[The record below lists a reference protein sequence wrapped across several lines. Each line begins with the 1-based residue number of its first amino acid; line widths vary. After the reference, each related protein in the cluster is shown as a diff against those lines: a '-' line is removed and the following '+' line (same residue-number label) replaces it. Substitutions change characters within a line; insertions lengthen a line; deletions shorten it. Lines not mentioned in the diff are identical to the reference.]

1 MRRPPLRRTG
11 APPTL
16 HVSLKENGMRTYLIT
31 GANRGIGLAIT
42 QQLVARGDKVVATAR
57 QPASAEALQ
66 KLGASAGG
74 RLAVVE
80 LDVASPAS
88 IAALPGRLAEAGIGS
103 LDVLI
108 NNAGIIGPK
117 RQSTLDMDFDGFAE
131 TLAVNTLA
139 PLRVV
144 QAVLPLLKAAKG
156 AKILTITSRMGSLSH
171 MTSDRI
177 AYRTSKA
184 AVNKVMQGLSTD
196 LAAKGIVVAV
206 AHPGWVKTDM
216 GGQAAAVEPADSAA
230 GLIAVTDRMKAGD
243 TCTFYD
249 FSGSTIPW

>member
-1 MRRPPLRRTG
+1 
-11 APPTL
+11 
-16 HVSLKENGMRTYLIT
+16 MRTYLIT

-42 QQLVARGDKVVATAR
+42 GQLLARGDKVVATAR
-57 QPASAEALQ
+57 QPAQAEALAR
-66 KLGASAGG
+66 LGAAAAG
-74 RLAVVE
+74 RLTLVE

-88 IAALPGRLAEAGIGS
+88 IAALPAQLAKAGITA

-108 NNAGIIGPK
+108 NNAGVIGPK

-139 PLRVV
+139 PLRVAQV
-144 QAVLPLLKAAKG
+144 ALPLLRAAKSS
-156 AKILTITSRMGSLSH
+156 KILTITSRMGSLSH

-196 LAAKGIVVAV
+196 LAADGIVVAV

-216 GGQAAAVEPADSAA
+216 GGQAAAVEPAESAR
-230 GLIAVTDRMKAGD
+230 GLIAVVDRMKAGD
-243 TCTFYD
+243 ACTFYD
-249 FSGSTIPW
+249 YSGDIIPW

>member
-1 MRRPPLRRTG
+1 
-11 APPTL
+11 
-16 HVSLKENGMRTYLIT
+16 MRTYLIT
-31 GANRGIGLAIT
+31 GGNRGIGLAIT
-42 QQLVARGDKVVATAR
+42 EQLLARGDKVVATAR
-57 QPASAEALQ
+57 EPAKAEALSR
-66 KLGASAGG
+66 LGAASTG
-74 RLAVVE
+74 RLVVVE
-80 LDVASPAS
+80 LDVASPTS
-88 IAALPGRLAEAGIGS
+88 IAALAPQLAKAGITA

-108 NNAGIIGPK
+108 NNAGMIGPK

-139 PLRVV
+139 PLRVAQV
-144 QAVLPLLKAAKG
+144 ALPLLRAAKG
-156 AKILTITSRMGSLSH
+156 SKILTITSRMGSLSH

-196 LAAKGIVVAV
+196 LAPEGITVAV

-216 GGQAAAVEPADSAA
+216 GGQAAAVEPAESAR
-230 GLIAVTDRMKAGD
+230 GLIAVVDGMTTGD

-249 FSGSTIPW
+249 YSGQTIPW